1 MVKYMGEDE
10 LDRQCV
16 VRVLM
21 HEGSKWKT
29 LGKHSG
35 AGCLLRG
42 IDANACHMVK
52 SCSMVLLLCFLCQ
65 PPREFSL
72 HLGCLLETWNILSAF
87 LYTMREPDHPFPPNT
102 CACEP
107 HDVLLCDSSPRP
119 KKVPALSNYFSLK
132 CLQLW
137 VYKKQPGWT
146 AKGNF
151 HPSWWTSN
159 CPDNQTFGNH
169 FCWQRLHRATPF

>member
-35 AGCLLRG
+35 AAGVLRG
-42 IDANACHMVK
+42 MDANSCRMVK
-52 SCSMVLLLCFLCQ
+52 SCSMVLLLCFWCQ
-65 PPREFSL
+65 LPRKFSL
-72 HLGCLLETWNILSAF
+72 HLGCLLETWSILSAF
-87 LYTMREPDHPFPPNT
+87 LYTVREPDHPFPPNS

-119 KKVPALSNYFSLK
+119 NKVPALSNYFSLK

-137 VYKKQPGWT
+137 VYKRTTWL
-146 AKGNF
+146 
-151 HPSWWTSN
+151 N
-159 CPDNQTFGNH
+159 C
-169 FCWQRLHRATPF
+169 